1 MCPRV
6 TPGSY
11 SGAGLF
17 YATPSPPGC
26 TGDSPHLLLQPGG
39 GDLGLGLGERGESVK
54 GDSTSALASF
64 QARNFLLLHKGK
76 LQGIKSHVIK
86 IQCTSPSCP
95 NDGCFF
101 LRRLCFSGKAMAQ
114 TGCTEQLQEL

>member
-1 MCPRV
+1 MFKARTLELSLDLQLSAAPLCHVAAVAEGR
-6 TPGSY
+6 
-11 SGAGLF
+11 F
-17 YATPSPPGC
+17 
-26 TGDSPHLLLQPGG
+26 LLGG

-76 LQGIKSHVIK
+76 LQGIKNHVIK